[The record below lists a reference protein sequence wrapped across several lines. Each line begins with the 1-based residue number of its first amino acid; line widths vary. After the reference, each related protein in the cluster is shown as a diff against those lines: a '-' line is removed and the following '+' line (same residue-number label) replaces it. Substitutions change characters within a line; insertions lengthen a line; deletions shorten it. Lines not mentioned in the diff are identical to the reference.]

1 MYIWLFIFYLINI
14 YIVEH
19 FLGFLQGDTQT
30 KKTIIYNEVR
40 CSNYKNNYKYNYINT
55 YSLEFYSGSTVIHI
69 K

>member
-1 MYIWLFIFYLINI
+1 MYIWLFIFYSINI
-14 YIVEH
+14 YIVDH

-30 KKTIIYNEVR
+30 KKTIIYNEIR
-40 CSNYKNNYKYNYINT
+40 CSNYKYNYKYNYINT